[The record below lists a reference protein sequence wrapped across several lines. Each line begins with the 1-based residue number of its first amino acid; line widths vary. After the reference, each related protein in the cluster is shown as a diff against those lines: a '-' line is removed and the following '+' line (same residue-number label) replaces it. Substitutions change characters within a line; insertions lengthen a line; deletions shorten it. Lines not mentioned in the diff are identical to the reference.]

1 MVEARPAVVEAKAS
15 ETVRVAF
22 STAIGREL
30 PGAYR
35 VAGYILGDAT
45 EAQDAV
51 QEAMERAWNGW
62 PKLRAQEAAKAWFW
76 RILTNVCRDKLA
88 RRRRSPVRD
97 FGDDFEIADSSDPFA
112 SSLLRDSVGRALS
125 ELTPDQRIVIVLR
138 FWGRLTVP
146 EIAERLG
153 IPEGTAK
160 SRQHYALETLRRT
173 LERDEEGTR

>member
-1 MVEARPAVVEAKAS
+1 MVDVRPAAVEAKKG
-15 ETVRVAF
+15 ETVHVAF

-30 PGAYR
+30 PSAYR
-35 VAGYILGDAT
+35 VAGYILGNAT

-62 PKLRAQEAAKAWFW
+62 PKLRNQDAAKAWFW

-88 RRRRSPVRD
+88 RHRRSPVRD
-97 FGDDFEIADSSDPFA
+97 LGDDLEITDPSDPFL

-146 EIAERLG
+146 EIADRLG

>member
-1 MVEARPAVVEAKAS
+1 MVEVHEVVAGPAESAHD
-15 ETVRVAF
+15 AF

-30 PGAYR
+30 PSAFR

-62 PKLRAQEAAKAWFW
+62 PKLRNQSSAKAWFW
-76 RILTNVCRDKLA
+76 RILTNVCRDRLA
-88 RRRRSPVRD
+88 RRKKSPVRD
-97 FGDDFEIADSSDPFA
+97 LDDHLDFADPKDPFHA
-112 SSLLRDSVGRALS
+112 SLMRDSVGRALTD
-125 ELTPDQRIVIVLR
+125 LTPDQRIVIVLR
-138 FWGRLTVP
+138 FWGRFTVP